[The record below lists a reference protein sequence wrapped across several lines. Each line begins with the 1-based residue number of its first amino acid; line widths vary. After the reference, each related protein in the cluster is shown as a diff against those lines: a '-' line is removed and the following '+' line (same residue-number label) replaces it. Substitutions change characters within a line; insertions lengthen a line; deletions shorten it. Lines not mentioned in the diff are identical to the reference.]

1 MMWIALGIWIFGS
14 FCFAAG
20 AWWATLQRDPE
31 HPSLRC
37 SEEQPA
43 LHAAGRKR

>member
-20 AWWATLQRDPE
+20 AWWATLQR
-31 HPSLRC
+31 HPQHAPLCC
-37 SEEQPA
+37 SEEHPA
-43 LHAAGRKR
+43 LDTAGRKR